1 MLSIFQFP
9 LVVGRQQIKENNTS
23 FFPIARCISMESES
37 RHRSL
42 GRCEPVKIKEMVSN
56 VIGDVIPNINRIS
69 VVLVSN
75 VIGHVIPN
83 IKWLCHL
90 KCWYCWDEP
99 MNHQQFHLKEC
110 RASFFCISIARS
122 SDAGEE
128 HLEREVR
135 VWVPIFTPGPAKYL
149 PKSLALNLKLGMT

>member
-1 MLSIFQFP
+1 MLLIFQFP

-56 VIGDVIPNINRIS
+56 VIGDVIPNINT
-69 VVLVSN
+69 VPLEMLVLLVLS
-75 VIGHVIPN
+75 
-83 IKWLCHL
+83 
-90 KCWYCWDEP
+90 P
-99 MNHQQFHLKEC
+99 MNHPT
-110 RASFFCISIARS
+110 ISPRS

-135 VWVPIFTPGPAKYL
+135 VWGP
-149 PKSLALNLKLGMT
+149 